1 MGRIRQL
8 LLNLIKKNKIQNMHR
23 KIAPWIDYKLA
34 ISIRM
39 DFSIFAGIII
49 NEV

>member
-23 KIAPWIDYKLA
+23 KIVTRIDYKLA
-34 ISIRM
+34 ISIKR
-39 DFSIFAGIII
+39 ILA
-49 NEV
+49 